1 MIKRVQA
8 WLGRKDRQQSV
19 EISPDN
25 IPLHVAVIMDGNGRW
40 AKRRGLP
47 RIVGHQNGMKAVKRA
62 TIAADELGIKYLTMY
77 AFSTENWKRPKDE
90 VEFLMRLPEEF
101 LAIELDELIEKNVQV
116 RVMGDAEA
124 LPSYTRKA
132 MEEAVARTQNN
143 TGLILNFALNYGGRK
158 EITDCMRSLGKDIE
172 AGVLKPE
179 DITSEVIDSRLL
191 SGGLPDPDLLI
202 RTSGEMRIS
211 NFMLWQLAYSE
222 LWFTDAYWPEFN
234 KEHLLQAVAEY
245 QRRTRRYGGL
255 K

>member
-8 WLGRKDRQQSV
+8 WLSRKDRQQPV

-25 IPLHVAVIMDGNGRW
+25 IPRHVAVIMDGNGRW

-47 RIVGHQNGMKAVKRA
+47 RVVGHQNGMKAVKRA
-62 TIAADELGIKYLTMY
+62 TIAADELGIEFLTMY
-77 AFSTENWKRPKDE
+77 AFSTENWKRPKEE
-90 VEFLMRLPEEF
+90 VDYLMRLPVEF

-116 RVMGDAEA
+116 RMMGDTDA
-124 LPSYTRKA
+124 LPSFTRKA
-132 MEEAVARTQNN
+132 MEEAVSRTHGN

-158 EITDCMRSLGKDIE
+158 EIEDCMRSIGKDIQS
-172 AGVLKPE
+172 GVLSPD
-179 DITSEVIDSRLL
+179 DITTDLIDSRML

-202 RTSGEMRIS
+202 RTSGEMRLS

-222 LWFTDAYWPEFN
+222 LWFTDVYWPEFD
-234 KEHLLQAVAEY
+234 KEHLHQAVAEY

>member
-1 MIKRVQA
+1 MIKRVQS
-8 WLGRKDRQQSV
+8 WLGREDRQQPV

-25 IPLHVAVIMDGNGRW
+25 IPRHVAIIMDGNGRW
-40 AKRRGLP
+40 AKRLGLP

-62 TIAADELGIKYLTMY
+62 TIAADELGIEYLTMY
-77 AFSTENWKRPKDE
+77 AFSTENWKRPKEE
-90 VEFLMRLPEEF
+90 VDFLMRLPEEF
-101 LAIELDELIEKNVQV
+101 LAIELDELIEKNVRV
-116 RVMGDAEA
+116 RVMGDSEA
-124 LPSYTRKA
+124 LPSYTRRA
-132 MEEAVARTQNN
+132 MEEAVLRTENN

-158 EITDCMRSLGKDIE
+158 EIEDCMRDLASDVAAGK
-172 AGVLKPE
+172 LLPE
-179 DITSEVIDSRLL
+179 DITSELIDSRLL

-202 RTSGEMRIS
+202 RTSGEMRLS

-222 LWFTDAYWPEFN
+222 LWFTDIYWPEFG